1 MLAKSCDHKLDDII
15 SAMEDAAKAYE
26 IADESDLETAMRAQ
40 IQQLRDQLKT
50 QQDLDFARQRA
61 IDKEA
66 IADAKYALSQFD
78 DAMGIY
84 IELVSDFA
92 AVNDVNGSGRVASG
106 ISKCRRG
113 LLLECVKQNNEDLL
127 QLAVQLA
134 AEEPEEWS
142 DVNDDE
148 VGVTSGSKVVPRFSS
163 TTTTRAITLVEAP
176 PAICCNELWPMP
188 DRTTWDPAVSLFSP
202 LEIIDEHSEV
212 VSVSV
217 DVGAVLD
224 KRELVIVRH
233 KRMLPDGRFVMLEYS
248 VPSAHMQHFYQ
259 GGLHKDDD
267 EDDTEASASAATSSD
282 AGTSLFG
289 GLFGGDTDSP
299 ELEHPAAQEPKKPEL
314 YLWAEIV
321 SSVSNDFRSTVT
333 VIRSA
338 DLLLAGGG
346 FLGSV
351 MSAARSLMSENPSQ
365 TVARAIA
372 VKYAKKSLMGLMHD
386 ADTLLSLGA
395 FDESLQKYISAE
407 ERAKYLDDSEFIVRA
422 NVGKSNC
429 LRGKER
435 MALVDRNRVKQ
446 AQHGLGDLLS
456 RANKL
461 RAEVHLPN
469 LEADDTWLLYF
480 ESAFNKAAKRSEIEA
495 KVDQIHEELT

>member
-1 MLAKSCDHKLDDII
+1 
-15 SAMEDAAKAYE
+15 
-26 IADESDLETAMRAQ
+26 
-40 IQQLRDQLKT
+40 
-50 QQDLDFARQRA
+50 
-61 IDKEA
+61 
-66 IADAKYALSQFD
+66 
-78 DAMGIY
+78 
-84 IELVSDFA
+84 
-92 AVNDVNGSGRVASG
+92 
-106 ISKCRRG
+106 
-113 LLLECVKQNNEDLL
+113 VKQNNEDLL
-127 QLAVQLA
+127 QLALQLA

-176 PAICCNELWPMP
+176 PAICCNELWPMS

-321 SSVSNDFRSTVT
+321 SSVSIDFRSTVT

-372 VKYAKKSLMGLMHD
+372 VKYAKKSLIGLMHD

-395 FDESLQKYISAE
+395 FDESLQKCAASVYPVSDNFHSIYRYISAE

-435 MALVDRNRVKQ
+435 MVRCSSCCSYLHVLHIGFTRFC
-446 AQHGLGDLLS
+446 
-456 RANKL
+456 L
-461 RAEVHLPN
+461 RRSLIATV
-469 LEADDTWLLYF
+469 
-480 ESAFNKAAKRSEIEA
+480 SSKRSMDW
-495 KVDQIHEELT
+495 VTCSQG